1 LLNGP
6 FRQEQVAIT
15 IEEMAAVIRPEIAR
29 HLQRWS
35 WTELRNRG
43 FDRPHKVEYQPFT
56 QATWEANLQVL
67 RDFAW
72 QRPTKLRQDCM
83 QRFGLNSGLA
93 NVTVTVNPPGAARVQ
108 LNSAIHTVFP
118 SSGIYFRDYSL
129 TATAV
134 PKPGYRFTSWSNGAT
149 TTNQPRWDM
158 PLSVANIA
166 MTANFEPIQTDPVP
180 SPAVIVTEIHYHPA
194 AIQDS
199 GDWVELH
206 NRGAQSVS
214 LTGWNFRDDNDT
226 HDFILPAITLAP
238 GAYFVLC
245 QDREKFRRIYPSV
258 TNCIGNFVF
267 GLGNGGDTLRLFDPV
282 GNFMLNLSYGD
293 ESPWPTEADG
303 AGYTLQ
309 LIDANSFSA
318 NPEAWTISPAL
329 GGTPGLI
336 NP

>member
-1 LLNGP
+1 
-6 FRQEQVAIT
+6 
-15 IEEMAAVIRPEIAR
+15 
-29 HLQRWS
+29 
-35 WTELRNRG
+35 
-43 FDRPHKVEYQPFT
+43 
-56 QATWEANLQVL
+56 
-67 RDFAW
+67 
-72 QRPTKLRQDCM
+72 
-83 QRFGLNSGLA
+83 
-93 NVTVTVNPPGAARVQ
+93 
-108 LNSAIHTVFP
+108 
-118 SSGIYFRDYSL
+118 
-129 TATAV
+129 
-134 PKPGYRFTSWSNGAT
+134 
-149 TTNQPRWDM
+149 M